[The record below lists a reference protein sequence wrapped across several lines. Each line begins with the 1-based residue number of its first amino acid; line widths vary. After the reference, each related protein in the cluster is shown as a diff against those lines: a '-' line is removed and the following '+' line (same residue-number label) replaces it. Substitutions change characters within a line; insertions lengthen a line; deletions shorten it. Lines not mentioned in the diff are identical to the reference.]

1 MGALPPRAVLT
12 PVIRVLWMDSTAVPR
27 FEAVPLHNRVT
38 LRTATG
44 KEQQC
49 LAGTKAKADDTGC
62 DSCGSQVSAAGS
74 DSCSD
79 PNDGFYSNSGVETA
93 CTNIPNGAF
102 TSHGGTSPTGCAYTC
117 NQGFV
122 DGQHSSPKVRSC
134 TAPQS
139 GHFANSNRQE
149 QQCLAGTKAKADDTG
164 CDSCG
169 SQVSAAGSD
178 SCSDPNDG
186 FYSNSGVETACTDI
200 PNGAFTSH
208 GGTSPTGCAYTCNQG
223 FVDGQHSSPKVRSC
237 TAPQSG
243 HFANS
248 NRQEQQCLAGTKAK
262 ADDTGC
268 DSCGSQVSAAGS
280 DSCSDPNDGF
290 YSNSGVETACT
301 DIPNG
306 AFTSH
311 GGTSA
316 TGCAYTC
323 NQGFV
328 DGQHS
333 SPKVRS
339 CTAPQ
344 SGHFADSDR
353 RKVQC
358 AAGTK
363 AKADDTGCDSCGSQV
378 SAAGSDSCSDP
389 NDGFYSNSGV
399 ETACTNIPNGAFTS
413 HGGTSPT
420 GCAYTCNQGF
430 VDGQHSSP
438 KVRSCTA
445 PQSGHFANSNRQEQ
459 QCLAGTKAKADDTGC
474 DSCGSQVSAA
484 GSDSCSDPNDGFYS
498 NSGVETACTD
508 IPNGAFTSHGG
519 TSATGCAYTCNQ
531 GFVDGQHSSP
541 KVRSCTAPQSGHFA
555 DSDRRKVQCA
565 AGTKAKADDTGCD
578 SCGSQVSAAGS
589 DSCRDPND
597 GFYSNSGVET
607 ACTNIPNGAFTSHG
621 GTSPTGCTYT
631 CNDGFVDG
639 QHSSPKV
646 RSCRAPGQGHYA
658 DGGVEKDCTPTTITD
673 GTYITPSGG
682 ETQAQACEFTCVGG
696 KVKNAADRQ
705 CDDAGEGVYV
715 VNSID
720 HNCWADDNDANTDSK
735 AESAAELSSRDGTAW
750 AASQS
755 GVIKA
760 PDCKLASCVEG
771 HIFNNTK
778 TNCSPCTGSTVT
790 NQGQTACVAPTL
802 GHYSNSGVEEDCTPI
817 TDGSFTSHG
826 GTSPTGCTYTCNDG
840 FVDGQH
846 SSPKVRSCTAPQS
859 GHFANSNRQEQQCL
873 AGTKAKA
880 DDTGCDSC
888 GSQVSAA
895 GSDSCSDPN
904 DGFYSNSGVETACTD
919 IPNGA
924 FTSHGGT
931 SATGCA
937 YTCNQGFVDGQH
949 SSPKVRSCTAPQS
962 GHFADSDR
970 RKVQCAAGTKAKADD
985 TGCDSCGSQVSAAG
999 SDSCSDPNDGF
1010 YSNSGVETA
1019 CTNIPN
1025 GAFTSHGG
1033 TSPTGC
1039 AYTCNQGFVDG
1050 QHSSPKVRSCTAPQ
1064 SGHFANSNRQGTMC
1078 SGHKSQGR

>member
-1 MGALPPRAVLT
+1 M
-12 PVIRVLWMDSTAVPR
+12 
-27 FEAVPLHNRVT
+27 
-38 LRTATG
+38 
-44 KEQQC
+44 
-49 LAGTKAKADDTGC
+49 
-62 DSCGSQVSAAGS
+62 
-74 DSCSD
+74 
-79 PNDGFYSNSGVETA
+79 
-93 CTNIPNGAF
+93 
-102 TSHGGTSPTGCAYTC
+102 
-117 NQGFV
+117 

-208 GGTSPTGCAYTCNQG
+208 GGTSATGCAYTCNQGFVDGQHSSPKVRSCTAPQSGHFADSDRRKVQCAAGTKAKADDTGCDSCGSQVSAAGSDSCSDPNDGFYSNSGVETACTDIPNGAFTGHGGSSATGCPFDCKTGFVKNGRSCRAPGQGHYADGGVEKDCTPTTITDGTYITPSGGETQAQACEFTCVGGKVKNAADRQCDDAGEGVYVVNSIDHNCWADDNDANTDSKAESAAELSSRDGTAWAASQSGVIKAPDCKLASCVEGHIFNNAKTNCSPCTGSTVTNQGQTACVAPTLGHYSNSGVEEDCTPITDGSFTSHGGTSPTGCTYTCNDG

-589 DSCRDPND
+589 DSCSDPND

-621 GTSPTGCTYT
+621 GTSPTGCAYT

-771 HIFNNTK
+771 HIFNNAK

-802 GHYSNSGVEEDCTPI
+802 GHYSNSGVETACTNIPN
-817 TDGSFTSHG
+817 GAFTSHG
-826 GTSPTGCTYTCNDG
+826 GTSATGCAYTCNDG

-880 DDTGCDSC
+880 DDTDCDSLW
-888 GSQVSAA
+888 
-895 GSDSCSDPN
+895 
-904 DGFYSNSGVETACTD
+904 
-919 IPNGA
+919 
-924 FTSHGGT
+924 
-931 SATGCA
+931 
-937 YTCNQGFVDGQH
+937 
-949 SSPKVRSCTAPQS
+949 
-962 GHFADSDR
+962 
-970 RKVQCAAGTKAKADD
+970 
-985 TGCDSCGSQVSAAG
+985 
-999 SDSCSDPNDGF
+999 
-1010 YSNSGVETA
+1010 
-1019 CTNIPN
+1019 
-1025 GAFTSHGG
+1025 
-1033 TSPTGC
+1033 
-1039 AYTCNQGFVDG
+1039 
-1050 QHSSPKVRSCTAPQ
+1050 
-1064 SGHFANSNRQGTMC
+1064 
-1078 SGHKSQGR
+1078 